1 MSDVSIVV
9 GIPNIQTNVTVGAPN
24 KVVSVDTG
32 VPGASNILNIG
43 TVDKGDVASAT
54 ITGTSPAQTLNL
66 VLPKGDKGD
75 NGAGLPY
82 GGLTNQVLTK
92 IDNVNGNTYW
102 ATVDKTFVGLAN
114 VDNTADINKPVSSAT
129 QTALDTKVDK
139 ITGKGLST
147 NDYTTTEQ
155 TKLAGIATGA
165 NVGVV
170 PNIAI
175 VGATKTKITYDTK
188 GLVTAGVDATT
199 ADITASTDK
208 NYVTDTQLTNLHA
221 PHSDDQVIPTALSQ
235 LTDDTIHRLVTD
247 AEKSTWNG
255 KQDAGSYEV
264 TTNKRTTFQVTP
276 DDIHYPSEKL
286 VKDSLD
292 GKQPVGSYLVASDIT
307 GKEDKSNKVI
317 SISGAST
324 DVQYPSAKLVYDQLA
339 TKQPTGSYEVTAN
352 KENTTIDTSTTKY
365 PTVNLLKTGLDTK
378 VITPATNTAD
388 FIPQWNGTNSKT
400 LKDGVAVP
408 AGGLA
413 GITALNLKQTQLTP
427 TTIKTANYTANPF
440 EFIPCDLTTSSFT
453 VTLPSAPADKTII
466 EVKVITTS
474 LNRVLTLST
483 GGTDVFNK
491 VGGNTSIYV
500 TILNEVHRFQ
510 YQASTGVWFNI
521 SSAPSSAFA
530 IGFPGIDATTPIS
543 AANISINYTT
553 RVLTITPPLGYFNV
567 FVDGGG
573 VITRYRKTGA
583 VNFPAFTNTSGVWNF
598 YFDNAG
604 VATVSL
610 GAEPDTSTT
619 AIVYRI
625 LWNATLSPD
634 SARSAVEALETHE
647 NTVPGI
653 LHDWQNIYG
662 TVWNSGFVISD
673 NRIVSGVPNADG
685 RNAVIALTTGTN
697 IDDNLKYTVTNSTGG
712 LQFQQDLGNTI
723 SASLNATN
731 SALFK
736 ARIQDG
742 SGQISYVAATRFPFS
757 SSAGNVI
764 EFITST
770 GTRTAVTDKFFV
782 SYFVYSI
789 QDPRNGEA
797 LKVVSSPAQYNALTG
812 AQAVSW
818 SDLQAVYTTL
828 NDSQVRPLYKLIYE
842 SKAAY
847 DVGSKKAALRQV
859 DDIRKAQITQSAS
872 AIGSINATSVIN
884 VPAGNIASTNVQD
897 AINELDAEKVI
908 ANTAIT
914 GATKTKITYD
924 TKGLV
929 TAGADAVLDDLGDVI
944 ISSPVIDQVVKY
956 NGTNW
961 VNGSSTAVNGGS
973 GVDFFY
979 VNTASDI
986 ATYNVL
992 SKSPDAGVEVDDS
1005 VVVNNNR
1012 VLISSYASA
1021 STGLGGTQ
1029 IDAGVWN
1036 FDIWAYVSMLN
1047 LASSIDIDI
1056 YKRTSGGTETLLFSV
1071 NSGTINTTSLA
1082 TVEDYVVTS
1091 VQQAFSI
1098 NSTDRLVAKIY
1109 GKTSNITN
1117 TTVHFLHGGTTHYSH
1132 FNTPLVTRHND
1143 LVGLQG
1149 GTSSEYYHLTS
1160 NEYQGAGAGT
1170 GNIARLISPQ
1180 FTTPNIGVATGS
1192 ISGNSGSATVL
1203 QTARNIN
1210 GVSFNGS
1217 ADINIVQAI
1226 AHGTASTAQL
1236 VNVCYGTGTP
1246 PAANTTT
1253 EGTLYI
1259 TYVA

>member
-175 VGATKTKITYDTK
+175 V
-188 GLVTAGVDATT
+188 
-199 ADITASTDK
+199 
-208 NYVTDTQLTNLHA
+208 
-221 PHSDDQVIPTALSQ
+221 
-235 LTDDTIHRLVTD
+235 
-247 AEKSTWNG
+247 
-255 KQDAGSYEV
+255 
-264 TTNKRTTFQVTP
+264 
-276 DDIHYPSEKL
+276 
-286 VKDSLD
+286 
-292 GKQPVGSYLVASDIT
+292 
-307 GKEDKSNKVI
+307 
-317 SISGAST
+317 
-324 DVQYPSAKLVYDQLA
+324 
-339 TKQPTGSYEVTAN
+339 
-352 KENTTIDTSTTKY
+352 
-365 PTVNLLKTGLDTK
+365 
-378 VITPATNTAD
+378 
-388 FIPQWNGTNSKT
+388 
-400 LKDGVAVP
+400 
-408 AGGLA
+408 
-413 GITALNLKQTQLTP
+413 
-427 TTIKTANYTANPF
+427 
-440 EFIPCDLTTSSFT
+440 
-453 VTLPSAPADKTII
+453 
-466 EVKVITTS
+466 
-474 LNRVLTLST
+474 
-483 GGTDVFNK
+483 
-491 VGGNTSIYV
+491 
-500 TILNEVHRFQ
+500 
-510 YQASTGVWFNI
+510 
-521 SSAPSSAFA
+521 
-530 IGFPGIDATTPIS
+530 
-543 AANISINYTT
+543 
-553 RVLTITPPLGYFNV
+553 
-567 FVDGGG
+567 
-573 VITRYRKTGA
+573 
-583 VNFPAFTNTSGVWNF
+583 
-598 YFDNAG
+598 
-604 VATVSL
+604 
-610 GAEPDTSTT
+610 
-619 AIVYRI
+619 
-625 LWNATLSPD
+625 
-634 SARSAVEALETHE
+634 
-647 NTVPGI
+647 
-653 LHDWQNIYG
+653 
-662 TVWNSGFVISD
+662 
-673 NRIVSGVPNADG
+673 
-685 RNAVIALTTGTN
+685 
-697 IDDNLKYTVTNSTGG
+697 
-712 LQFQQDLGNTI
+712 
-723 SASLNATN
+723 
-731 SALFK
+731 
-736 ARIQDG
+736 
-742 SGQISYVAATRFPFS
+742 
-757 SSAGNVI
+757 
-764 EFITST
+764 
-770 GTRTAVTDKFFV
+770 
-782 SYFVYSI
+782 
-789 QDPRNGEA
+789 
-797 LKVVSSPAQYNALTG
+797 
-812 AQAVSW
+812 
-818 SDLQAVYTTL
+818 
-828 NDSQVRPLYKLIYE
+828 
-842 SKAAY
+842 
-847 DVGSKKAALRQV
+847 
-859 DDIRKAQITQSAS
+859 
-872 AIGSINATSVIN
+872 
-884 VPAGNIASTNVQD
+884 
-897 AINELDAEKVI
+897 
-908 ANTAIT
+908 